1 VGTTW
6 ETDTVG
12 WQPVGRAD
20 GPAGPEYRIG
30 RLNQRTLSLTFR
42 ADLTLSPRLA
52 LQAYLQPFSSAGR
65 YGGFQR
71 LAAPRDPDPG
81 RRFVPLA
88 PGAAVEAPGAAERSL
103 NGDLVLRWEYHPG
116 SFLTVVWNHQRNTLS
131 QDERSTA
138 ESGLSRLFGDPPV
151 NVLLIKVSRRFGA

>member
-1 VGTTW
+1 M
-6 ETDTVG
+6 
-12 WQPVGRAD
+12 
-20 GPAGPEYRIG
+20 
-30 RLNQRTLSLTFR
+30 
-42 ADLTLSPRLA
+42 
-52 LQAYLQPFSSAGR
+52 GR
-65 YGGFQR
+65 YDGFQR

-88 PGAAVEAPGAAERSL
+88 PGAAVEAPGGAERSL